1 MWTINNNQIL
11 KDGLLIATVV
21 NRELIYERCLRIP
34 INILT
39 QANVHPIIIKRIR
52 EDDSK
57 HEYKMQ
63 AIKSAKELGD
73 YAKATTELGISKNT
87 LYSWM
92 KAVREG
98 RLSIGENEQ
107 STFSQSEVTLNEELV
122 QLLIFAEHIIFK
134 DCIFRIL
141 FINAGSCIFK
151 VHSELFTRDLCI
163 IKLFFEENH
172 LLK

>member
-52 EDDSK
+52 EDDSE

-63 AIKSAKELGD
+63 TIKSAKELGD
-73 YAKATTELGISKNT
+73 YAKATTELDDYTKAATELGISKNT
-87 LYSWM
+87 LYGWM

-122 QLLIFAEHIIFK
+122 QLRKQVKAQEKEIKRLKMENEFLEEASAFFAASRLK
-134 DCIFRIL
+134 L
-141 FINAGSCIFK
+141 AK
-151 VHSELFTRDLCI
+151 TR
-163 IKLFFEENH
+163 E
-172 LLK
+172 